1 MEKSLIEYLEKENEK
16 LNLITSNKELSNNN
30 EYMINYQFFPRS
42 CGVTPEIQAVINC
55 FKKVESTLDD
65 GDHRVSNEVLEILR
79 PHLEA
84 CGYDVEKGKSKDEK
98 IDVPVLFGENNA
110 IDKSFYADA
119 FCREHHIV
127 IEVEAGRAVRNNQ
140 FLKDIFQACMMFDVE
155 YLVIAVLNEYSGGG
169 TVSKDYKEVK
179 TFLETLY
186 ISNRLTLPL
195 KGILLI
201 GYGNISHKNVP
212 E

>member
-1 MEKSLIEYLEKENEK
+1 
-16 LNLITSNKELSNNN
+16 
-30 EYMINYQFFPRS
+30 MINYQFFPRS
-42 CGVTPEIQAVINC
+42 HGVTKEIQSVIDC
-55 FKKVESTLDD
+55 FKKVESILSD
-65 GDHRVSNEVLEILR
+65 GTHRISNDVLALLR

-84 CGYDVEKGKSKDEK
+84 CGYKVEKGKGRDEK

-119 FCREHHIV
+119 FNKENNIV

-169 TVSKDYKEVK
+169 VITHDYQEVK

-186 ISNRLTLPL
+186 ISNRLRLPL

-201 GYGNISHKNVP
+201 GY
-212 E
+212 